1 MILGDILRRNAKLYP
16 SKIGLKFED
25 SSYTYFEFNERV
37 NRLANGLLDLGLTKG
52 DRVGVLE
59 RNCAEFIEAYFAIAK
74 SGTVVVP
81 INPRH
86 SKDEF
91 AFLMEDAGITV
102 LIIDGE
108 FIESIGSWRDQLKQ
122 LEHIIVLGDMDF
134 NELISY
140 EKFISRMPADE
151 PSTTVTENDLYLI
164 MYTSGT
170 TGRPKGVMI
179 SHKNCMANTVNMVL
193 ELKIQHDD
201 VSILVMPLYHI
212 GGLWPILVHFYQGG
226 RIILQRKFDETAVLE
241 AIQEETVTTFNLV
254 PIMLI
259 RLLEHEHLQQYDL
272 RCLRLIFY
280 GGAPMPVPVLKRA
293 LEYFGNRL
301 MTGLGMTEASGG
313 ILFLQPED
321 LCLEGPEEKVKR
333 LKSVGRDAV
342 NVVTMI
348 VNAEGKEIKPGEIGE
363 VIVRGDNVMCG
374 YWNLP
379 DETANTIRN
388 GWLYTGDLAT
398 IDDEGYVLLVDRAK
412 DIIIS
417 GGENI
422 SSKEVED
429 ALYSHP
435 GVLEAAVI
443 GIPDDRWGESVHAV
457 VVCRRENKLTEEILI
472 EHCREN
478 LASFKRPKSVEFMQ
492 ELPRNIL
499 GKVEKNKLKE
509 KFWKGHARKI
519 N

>member
-1 MILGDILRRNAKLYP
+1 
-16 SKIGLKFED
+16 
-25 SSYTYFEFNERV
+25 
-37 NRLANGLLDLGLTKG
+37 
-52 DRVGVLE
+52 
-59 RNCAEFIEAYFAIAK
+59 
-74 SGTVVVP
+74 
-81 INPRH
+81 
-86 SKDEF
+86 
-91 AFLMEDAGITV
+91 MEDAGITV
-102 LIIDGE
+102 LITGGE
-108 FIESIGSWRDQLKQ
+108 FIDSIGSWRNRLKQ
-122 LEHIIVLGDMDF
+122 LEHVIVLGDMDL

-151 PSTTVTENDLYLI
+151 PSTTVAENDPYLI

-170 TGRPKGVMI
+170 TGRPKGVM
-179 SHKNCMANTVNMVL
+179 STHKNHMANTVNMVL

-212 GGLWPILVHFYQGG
+212 GGLWPTLVHFYQGG
-226 RIILQRKFDETAVLE
+226 RVILHRKFDETAVLE
-241 AIQEETVTTFNLV
+241 AIQEEGVTTVNLV

-259 RLLEHEHLQQYDL
+259 RLLEHEHLQEYDL
-272 RCLRLIFY
+272 RHLRLIFY

-321 LCLEGPEEKVKR
+321 LCLEGPEGKVRR
-333 LKSVGRDAV
+333 LNSVGRDAV

-348 VNAEGKEIKPGEIGE
+348 VNAVGNEIKPGEIGE
-363 VIVRGDNVMCG
+363 VIVKGDNVMSG

-398 IDDEGYVLLVDRAK
+398 IDDEGYVFVVDRAK

-422 SSKEVED
+422 STKEVED
-429 ALYSHP
+429 ALHGHP

-457 VVCRRENKLTEEILI
+457 VVCRRESELTEEILI
-472 EHCREN
+472 EHCGEK
-478 LASFKRPKSVEFMQ
+478 LAGFKRPKSVEFMQ
-492 ELPRNIL
+492 ELPRNTL
-499 GKVEKNKLKE
+499 GKVDKNELKE
-509 KFWKGHARKI
+509 KFWKGHAIRI
-519 N
+519 NRLRSKLS